1 MSRPFFSKCC
11 SLLREVHK
19 HSHAA
24 TQETIK
30 RSVSFTVK
38 NLTEFNEKVKNSKQP
53 VIVDFCATWC
63 KPCEKLTPRIE
74 SVIAEKKGKILLAKV
89 DVDENTDLA
98 MDYEVGSI
106 PSLIAI
112 ENGKVKERLDGLQ
125 NTEKLRSF
133 VDKICK
139 TEKADE

>member
-1 MSRPFFSKCC
+1 MVGLTNHKKFSEA
-11 SLLREVHK
+11 RQEVK
-19 HSHAA
+19 DPTVS
-24 TQETIK
+24 IK
-30 RSVSFTVK
+30 
-38 NLTEFNEKVKNSKQP
+38 Q
-53 VIVDFCATWC
+53 WC

>member
-1 MSRPFFSKCC
+1 MASWGFP
-11 SLLREVHK
+11 VHAERGRGWRSGRQSAAGTGSV
-19 HSHAA
+19 HSCA
-24 TQETIK
+24 
-30 RSVSFTVK
+30 
-38 NLTEFNEKVKNSKQP
+38 P
-53 VIVDFCATWC
+53 VEEGWC